1 VGSQALRSWE
11 LVAAGSVPLIDLVLG
26 IVLLAAIGFASTRSR
41 LTAEAPGRGLGWLL
55 IAVPLPL
62 VVASRLA
69 LPSSPLGGQRAFVCG
84 VLAFAAGV
92 LLVLSNRDDADD
104 SGRDEADPEPAPW
117 WPDFER
123 EFRAYAQQ
131 ARPRTRV

>member
-1 VGSQALRSWE
+1 VSG
-11 LVAAGSVPLIDLVLG
+11 VVPLLDLVLG
-26 IVLLAAIGFASTRSR
+26 VALLATIGFAASRSR

-55 IAVPLPL
+55 IGVPLPL

-69 LPSSPLGGQRAFVCG
+69 LPSSPLEGQTAFVCG

-92 LLVLSNRDDADD
+92 LLILSSRDDADD
-104 SGRDEADPEPAPW
+104 GGRDDADPEPAPW

-123 EFRAYAQQ
+123 DFRAYARRQ
-131 ARPRTRV
+131 ARPRARV